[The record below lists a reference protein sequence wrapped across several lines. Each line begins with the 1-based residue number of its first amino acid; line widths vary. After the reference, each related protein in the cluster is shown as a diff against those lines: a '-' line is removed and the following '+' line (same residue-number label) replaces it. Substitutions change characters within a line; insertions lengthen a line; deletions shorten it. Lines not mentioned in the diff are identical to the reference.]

1 MNAKN
6 KSLPRKTDHSIGDM
20 NSKNLAKKNI
30 RCIVFREGKTWY
42 GAALELNIVE
52 SGDTA
57 REAMLLLFEAI
68 AGYLESAKKVNNS
81 AVLSQEADPEYE
93 RMWQSLASEKK
104 IPSKEIFF
112 FGNINADKNVL
123 ISA

>member
-1 MNAKN
+1 
-6 KSLPRKTDHSIGDM
+6 M
-20 NSKNLAKKNI
+20 NSKNLAKNNI
-30 RCIVFREGKTWY
+30 RCIVFREGKIWY
-42 GAALELNIVE
+42 GTALELNIVE

-112 FGNINADKNVL
+112 FGNINADKNIL

>member
-1 MNAKN
+1 VNAKN

-20 NSKNLAKKNI
+20 NLKNLAKNNI
-30 RCIVFREGKTWY
+30 RCIVFREGKIWY
-42 GAALELNIVE
+42 GTALELNIVE

-68 AGYLESAKKVNNS
+68 VGYLESAEKINGS
-81 AVLSQEADPEYE
+81 SVLNQEADPEYE

>member
-1 MNAKN
+1 M
-6 KSLPRKTDHSIGDM
+6 
-20 NSKNLAKKNI
+20 
-30 RCIVFREGKTWY
+30 
-42 GAALELNIVE
+42 E

-112 FGNINADKNVL
+112 FGNINADKNIL